1 MLVKE
6 RMSKPVIFAAPEMPI
21 LEALTLMRREHIRRT
36 PVIREGK
43 LVGIVSD
50 KDILNAGPSDATTL
64 SIWEVNYLVS
74 QIRVKDIMTREVL
87 TVAEDTPIEEA
98 ARMMAD
104 NKIGGLPVMRNG
116 RVVGLI
122 TETDLF
128 KILLEL
134 MGAREG
140 GLRVTAI
147 IPDTVGELA
156 KITGAVAECGGSFV
170 AFGQYAG
177 DDTATRT
184 VTFKVTGMEEGAVRA
199 QLQPLVEQITDVR
212 VTG

>member
-6 RMSKPVIFAAPEMPI
+6 RMSKPVIFVQPEMAI
-21 LEALTLMRREHIRRT
+21 LEALTLMQRERIRRT

-74 QIRVKDIMTREVL
+74 QIRVKDIMTREVR
-87 TVAEDTPIEEA
+87 TVEEDTPIEEA
-98 ARMMAD
+98 ARKMAD
-104 NKIGGLPVMRNG
+104 NKIGGLPVMRDG

-147 IPDTVGELA
+147 VPDTIGELA

-184 VTFKVTGMEEGAVRA
+184 VTFKVTGMNEETVRR
-199 QLQPLVEQITDVR
+199 QLEPLVERITDVR
-212 VTG
+212 MTE

>member
-1 MLVKE
+1 MLVRE
-6 RMSKPVIFAAPEMPI
+6 RMSKPVIFVGPEMPI
-21 LEALTLMRREHIRRT
+21 LEALALMQREHIRRT

-104 NKIGGLPVMRNG
+104 NKIGGLPVMRDG
-116 RVVGLI
+116 RVTGLI

-128 KILLEL
+128 KLLLEL

-140 GLRVTAI
+140 GLRVTVI
-147 IPDTVGELA
+147 VPDTVGELA

-184 VTFKVTGMEEGAVRA
+184 VTFKVTNMDEETVRA
-199 QLQPLVEQITDVR
+199 QLKPLVEQITDVR
-212 VTG
+212 MTD

>member
-1 MLVKE
+1 MLVRE
-6 RMSKPVIFAAPEMPI
+6 RMSKPVIFAPPDMPI
-21 LEALTLMRREHIRRT
+21 MEALALMQREKIRRL
-36 PVIREGK
+36 PIIREGK
-43 LVGIVSD
+43 MVGIVSD
-50 KDILNAGPSDATTL
+50 KDLLNAAPSDATTL
-64 SIWEVNYLVS
+64 SMWEINYLVS
-74 QIRVKDIMTREVL
+74 RIEVEDVMTREVR

-98 ARMMAD
+98 ARIMAD
-104 NKIGGLPVMRNG
+104 NKIGGLPVVRDG

-156 KITGAVAECGGSFV
+156 KVTSAVASSGGSFV

-184 VTFKVTGMEEGAVRA
+184 VTFKVTGVDADTVR
-199 QLQPLVEQITDVR
+199 QELEPLVERITDVR
-212 VTG
+212 ETE

>member
-6 RMSKPVIFAAPEMPI
+6 RMSKPVIFVQPEMAI
-21 LEALTLMRREHIRRT
+21 LEALTLMQRERIRRT

-74 QIRVKDIMTREVL
+74 QIRVKDIMTREVR
-87 TVAEDTPIEEA
+87 TVEEDTPIEEA
-98 ARMMAD
+98 ARKMAD
-104 NKIGGLPVMRNG
+104 NKIGGLPVMRDG

-147 IPDTVGELA
+147 VPDTIGELA

-184 VTFKVTGMEEGAVRA
+184 VTFKVTGMNEETVRR
-199 QLQPLVEQITDVR
+199 QLEPLVEQITDVR
-212 VTG
+212 MTG